1 MTRPRERLRNIG
13 ISAHI
18 DAGKTTLS
26 ERVLF
31 YAKRIHRMTDV
42 RERGGRGPTMSTMDL
57 EVEKGITIRSAA
69 TSCEWAGHFV
79 TLIDTPGHVDFGIEV
94 ERALRVLDGAVLVLC
109 AVGGVQ
115 AQSITVDRQMRR
127 WAVPRLAF
135 VNKCDRPGADPLGV
149 CRQLR
154 ERLGLNAVMIQHPL
168 GLEDDHVGLVD
179 LVTREACTFEGRYG
193 EQVRRGPC
201 PPALRAAVEAQRQL
215 LVEALAEHDPA
226 VADAFLAGA
235 EPGTELL
242 RAALRRATIARA
254 IVPVCLGSAY
264 RNKGVQP
271 LLDDVIRYL
280 PSPIDRTHE
289 ALDRAREEEPVRLRC
304 DPGAP
309 LVALAFKLQEERH
322 GQLTHV
328 RVYQGTLRRGD
339 PIVDTTT
346 GQTTKV
352 SRLVRMH
359 SDAMEDIAEAQA
371 GDIAALFGVE
381 CATGDTFTDGGVDY
395 AMTSMHVPEPVV
407 SLAVAP
413 ARQEDATKLGQALA
427 RFAREDPTLRVTRD
441 EESAETIV
449 GGMGELHLE
458 VLLERVRRE
467 HGVEVVAGEP
477 RVAYRET
484 ITRRAEFEHTHRK
497 QSGGAGQ
504 YARLVGFVEP
514 LIDEI
519 GDPAEGHEF
528 VDATRDGAIT
538 RGLLRAAGRGFAR
551 ALREGGLVGAPV
563 VGVRMVV
570 SDGGMHDVDS
580 KDVAFEAAARDA
592 FRDAS
597 RRAGPALLEPIMK
610 VEVEGPGA
618 SAGAILGGLNRR
630 RGVVQES
637 TTTGDGRARITAL
650 VPLRELFG
658 YGSDLRSQTRGEAD
672 VSFELARRA
681 LVPRHVQD
689 ALVARAAS

>member
-1 MTRPRERLRNIG
+1 MTRPRERLRTIG

-31 YAKRIHRMTDV
+31 YAGSIRRMVDV
-42 RERGGRGPTMSTMDL
+42 RAKEGRGPAMSSMAL

-69 TSCEWAGHFV
+69 TSCEWAGHTV
-79 TLIDTPGHVDFGIEV
+79 TLIDTPGHIDFGIEV

-115 AQSITVDRQMRR
+115 AQTISVDRQMRR
-127 WAVPRLAF
+127 WEVPRLAF

-154 ERLGLNAVMIQHPL
+154 ERLGLDAVMIQHPL

-179 LVTREACTFEGRYG
+179 LVTREACTFEGELG
-193 EQVRRGPC
+193 DTVRRGPC
-201 PPALRAAVEAQRQL
+201 PAALRDVVEAQRQR

-226 VADAFLAGA
+226 VADAFLSGA
-235 EPGTELL
+235 EPGPELL
-242 RAALRRATIARA
+242 RAALRRATISRK

-280 PSPIDRTHE
+280 PSPIDRTHV
-289 ALDRAREEEPVRLRC
+289 ALDRARKEAEVRLRC
-304 DPGAP
+304 DPEAP

-346 GQTTKV
+346 GRTTRV

-359 SDAMEDIAEAQA
+359 SAAMEDIAEAQA
-371 GDIAALFGVE
+371 GDIVALFGVE

-395 AMTSMHVPEPVV
+395 AMTSMRVPEPVV

-413 ARQEDATKLGQALA
+413 ARPEDATKLGQALA

-449 GGMGELHLE
+449 AGMGELHLE
-458 VLLERVRRE
+458 VTLERVRRE
-467 HGVEVVAGEP
+467 HGVEVVTGPP

-497 QSGGAGQ
+497 QTGGAGQ
-504 YARLVGFVEP
+504 YARLVGHVEP
-514 LIDEI
+514 LADEA
-519 GDPAEGHEF
+519 GAEGHEF
-528 VDATRDGAIT
+528 VDATRDGVIT
-538 RGLLRAAGRGFAR
+538 RGLLRAAGRGFER
-551 ALREGGLVGAPV
+551 ALREGVLVGAPV

-570 SDGGMHDVDS
+570 SDGGMHLADS
-580 KDVAFEAAARDA
+580 NDFAFEAAARDA
-592 FRDAS
+592 FRDAA
-597 RRAGPALLEPIMK
+597 RRAGPALLEPIMR

-618 SAGAILGGLNRR
+618 SAGAILGGLTRR